1 MIKYIIKRLIW
12 MIPIVL
18 GVTVLVFTLMCFTP
32 GNPAETI
39 LGATATQED
48 LDAKTEEL
56 GLNDPYLVRLSDY
69 LVQVYIKHDLGSSW
83 ITKVD
88 IMSSI
93 AEKLPRTMIL
103 SLVNM
108 VLAFGVGIPLGIT
121 AATHQNKW
129 QDSLSMVL
137 ALIGVAIPNFWL
149 ALLLIILFSVNL
161 GWLPAMGIDAGLKS
175 YILPA
180 LAGCMG
186 SLATCARQTRS
197 SMLDVIRSDYIT
209 TARSKGVPER
219 QVITKHALKNA
230 LIPIITMAGSTFGH
244 LLGGMIIIETVFSI
258 PGMGTYIIGGVN
270 NRDYPVVQG
279 GTIFLAITFSLCML
293 AVDLLYAAVDPRI
306 RAQYSS
312 GKKKAKE
319 SKKEAAANG

>member
-1 MIKYIIKRLIW
+1 MVKYIIKRLLW

-48 LDAKTEEL
+48 LDAKIEEL
-56 GLNDPYLVRLSDY
+56 GLNDPYIVRLGNY
-69 LVQVYIKHDLGSSW
+69 LMQVYVKHDLGSSW

-103 SLVNM
+103 SLVTM
-108 VLAFGVGIPLGIT
+108 LIAFGVGIPLGIV
-121 AATHQNKW
+121 AATHQNQW
-129 QDSLSMVL
+129 QDSLSMVF

-149 ALLLIILFSVNL
+149 ALLLIILFSVKL
-161 GWLPAMGIDAGLKS
+161 GWLPAMGIDAGIKS

-180 LAGCMG
+180 LAACMG

-219 QVITKHALKNA
+219 AVIFKHALKNA

-258 PGMGTYIIGGVN
+258 PGMGNYIIGAVN

-293 AVDLLYAAVDPRI
+293 LVDLLYAAVDPRI
-306 RAQYSS
+306 KAQYAGGS
-312 GKKKAKE
+312 KKKP
-319 SKKEAAANG
+319 KKEAAANG

>member
-1 MIKYIIKRLIW
+1 MVKYIIKRLLW

-56 GLNDPYLVRLSDY
+56 GLNDPYIVRLGNY
-69 LVQVYIKHDLGSSW
+69 LMQVYVRHDLGSSW

-103 SLVNM
+103 SLVTM
-108 VLAFGVGIPLGIT
+108 LIAFGVGIPLGIV
-121 AATHQNKW
+121 AATHQNQW
-129 QDSLSMVL
+129 QDSLSMVF

-149 ALLLIILFSVNL
+149 ALLLIILFSVKL
-161 GWLPAMGIDAGLKS
+161 GWLPAMGIDAGIKS

-180 LAGCMG
+180 LAACMG

-219 QVITKHALKNA
+219 AVVFKHALKNA

-258 PGMGTYIIGGVN
+258 PGMGNYIIGAVN

-293 AVDLLYAAVDPRI
+293 LVDLLYAAVDPRI
-306 RAQYSS
+306 KAQYAGGS
-312 GKKKAKE
+312 KKKP
-319 SKKEAAANG
+319 KKEAAANG

>member
-1 MIKYIIKRLIW
+1 MVKYIIKRLLW

-56 GLNDPYLVRLSDY
+56 GLNDPYIVRLGNY
-69 LVQVYIKHDLGSSW
+69 LMQVYVKHDLGSSW

-103 SLVNM
+103 SLVTM
-108 VLAFGVGIPLGIT
+108 LIAFGVGIPLGIV
-121 AATHQNKW
+121 AATHQNQW
-129 QDSLSMVL
+129 QDSLSMVF

-149 ALLLIILFSVNL
+149 ALLLIILFSVKL
-161 GWLPAMGIDAGLKS
+161 GWLPAMGIDAGIKS

-180 LAGCMG
+180 LAACMG

-219 QVITKHALKNA
+219 AVIFKHALKNA

-258 PGMGTYIIGGVN
+258 PGMGNYIIGAVN

-293 AVDLLYAAVDPRI
+293 LVDLLYAAVDPRI
-306 RAQYSS
+306 KAQYAGGS
-312 GKKKAKE
+312 KKKP
-319 SKKEAAANG
+319 KKEAA

>member
-1 MIKYIIKRLIW
+1 MVKYIIKRLLW

-56 GLNDPYLVRLSDY
+56 GLNDPYIVRLGNY
-69 LVQVYIKHDLGSSW
+69 LMQVYVRHDLGSSW

-103 SLVNM
+103 SLVTM
-108 VLAFGVGIPLGIT
+108 LIAFGVGIPLGIV
-121 AATHQNKW
+121 AATHQNQW
-129 QDSLSMVL
+129 QDSLSMVFS
-137 ALIGVAIPNFWL
+137 LIGVAIPNFWL
-149 ALLLIILFSVNL
+149 ALLLIILFSVKL

-180 LAGCMG
+180 LAACMG

-219 QVITKHALKNA
+219 AVIFKHALKNA

-258 PGMGTYIIGGVN
+258 PGMGNYIIGAVN

-293 AVDLLYAAVDPRI
+293 LVDLLYAAVDPRI
-306 RAQYSS
+306 KAQYAGGS
-312 GKKKAKE
+312 KKKPKN
-319 SKKEAAANG
+319 EAAANG